1 MNNAEVL
8 TKEIL
13 QSYALGG
20 ELSGRYPEA
29 AGELLNLADANGRFK
44 AQDILHIQ
52 NCTSLPLNR
61 NSPTLTDPE
70 NRRTDGSCTP
80 TFICAISCSR
90 ICP

>member
-13 QSYALGG
+13 HSYALGG

-44 AQDILHIQ
+44 AQ
-52 NCTSLPLNR
+52 
-61 NSPTLTDPE
+61 
-70 NRRTDGSCTP
+70 SCQ
-80 TFICAISCSR
+80 
-90 ICP
+90 

>member
-1 MNNAEVL
+1 MNNAEIL
-8 TKEIL
+8 SKEIL

-44 AQDILHIQ
+44 AQDILNIWQKHIY
-52 NCTSLPLNR
+52 S
-61 NSPTLTDPE
+61 SHTLTDPE
-70 NRRTDGSCTP
+70 TRRTDGSCTP